1 MLSRAGNDAS
11 AHLRRT
17 KSATSVKQRRHQPLI
32 REPVDP
38 KTARTHAVT
47 AAHVAMGRA
56 NERASIEMRR
66 SAELAKCD
74 GNAGMSA
81 NRPTARSQPLHFSP
95 ASELRRQRSILQS
108 KASSIVSSSSNKTE
122 HPHTDL
128 SHYNLPP
135 PSELVVTG
143 CGSEPSSYR
152 KLRKVKS
159 VLTPR
164 KRAMSMHNMSS
175 CSPYSAR
182 TLRNMKSSLGD
193 AEQGLKH
200 GLKRSMSFLR
210 GSSGNL
216 SKAFTR
222 AECQTKLHDEAIQL
236 AQEQF
241 FNDLEQQRLRQ
252 KPPFFLSTK
261 ARQQQKALRKTVRS
275 SRTTNL
281 GDGIQS
287 ENQDEYVFKP
297 EPKSRSI
304 SSSFRDKMKR
314 IFSRSVSNKEK
325 FPAQQLDASR
335 SHFREYIDGSGLESA
350 LDEYFV
356 GDNDATA
363 RGSLYIPSNH
373 EHDSLEDLDR
383 MSATLRSAHSMESL
397 HSNTSRSRVTSWTNS
412 TATITNSIAARG
424 TPLERKRLSII
435 KEDGGP
441 HQPSSSIGRHVG
453 GIGAFRN
460 PVSSQNTP
468 NNLAPPV
475 DSQRIYSALMKRIDQ
490 EQADAESLKHPTTP
504 VKGEANTLPSSAQ
517 SYQTAPTIRAVSS
530 EASIRTGA
538 PNNDHRQSSIGSQSW
553 NEDSSM
559 TPQEL
564 AQHNESI
571 ERRRQQLADQEQQS
585 SFFPFSNQSKPLTPS
600 PFKLA
605 LTARKE
611 DSGTS
616 QSESGSVILR
626 RTTHLDDQVQGKFVM
641 SSDSI
646 YSRTT
651 DDHANPQNF
660 SHHTSPD
667 DTDESPPMG
676 GMATIL
682 PTKSA
687 RCARYPRPTS
697 SLVQLHRARS
707 TERGEWKGWMEHQ
720 MTTLDRRHSRA
731 STSHHREHAQINGD
745 DTAIGGGSGRPP
757 VSSGFGPILGRHG
770 LQKTVIT
777 VKDNQA
783 TIVPLTRS
791 SSIMN
796 ERFPLLDLKEVTRNK
811 TPKPIASESQRASM
825 IELNDE
831 NKKLSGA
838 DVQMA
843 SGPLQGKKSQVFSKC
858 KVNDENSLPPSTPG
872 RLYVAGHENL
882 KTASFAHLEEVTPTP
897 KQRPKS
903 HMDMADLGPF
913 GSNITNESD
922 RILTRSSRPMYMDIS
937 NGDCPF
943 DKEYFSTEQSCGKG
957 SRVGRLRVASAARA
971 GTPGYSDVDEEGDT
985 ALPKVEEKAVR
996 SESRKTTSSKRMVS
1010 NFLRSRRRNT
1020 PAKNE
1025 VEGATNV
1032 SSPAFV

>member
-1 MLSRAGNDAS
+1 MLSRAGSDAS

-17 KSATSVKQRRHQPLI
+17 RSTTSVKQRRHQPLI

-47 AAHVAMGRA
+47 AAHIAMGRA

-74 GNAGMSA
+74 SNASMSA
-81 NRPTARSQPLHFSP
+81 NRTTARSQPLHFSP

-108 KASSIVSSSSNKTE
+108 KASSIVSSSPNTTE
-122 HPHTDL
+122 YPYTDL
-128 SHYNLPP
+128 SHYDLPP
-135 PSELVVTG
+135 PSELVVTA

-152 KLRKVKS
+152 KLRKAKS

-182 TLRNMKSSLGD
+182 TLRNMRSSLGD

-222 AECQTKLHDEAIQL
+222 AECQTKPHDEAIQL

-241 FNDLEQQRLRQ
+241 FNDLEHQKLRQ
-252 KPPFFLSTK
+252 KPSFFLSTK
-261 ARQQQKALRKTVRS
+261 ARQQQKAFRKTVRS

-287 ENQDEYVFKP
+287 KNQDEHVIKP
-297 EPKSRSI
+297 ESKSRSI
-304 SSSFRDKMKR
+304 SASFRDKMKR
-314 IFSRSVSNKEK
+314 VFGRSVSNKDK

-335 SHFREYIDGSGLESA
+335 SHFRDYIDGSGVESA
-350 LDEYFV
+350 LDQYFI

-383 MSATLRSAHSMESL
+383 MSTTLRSAHSMESL

-412 TATITNSIAARG
+412 TATITGSVAARG

-453 GIGAFRN
+453 GIEAFRN
-460 PVSSQNTP
+460 PVPSENTHG
-468 NNLAPPV
+468 NLAPPV

-490 EQADAESLKHPTTP
+490 EQADADSLKSPTTP
-504 VKGEANTLPSSAQ
+504 AKGEANTLPSSAQ
-517 SYQTAPTIRAVSS
+517 SYQTAPTIRAVPS
-530 EASIRTGA
+530 ETSIRTAA
-538 PNNDHRQSSIGSQSW
+538 PDNDHRQFSIGSQTW
-553 NEDSSM
+553 HEDSGM
-559 TPQEL
+559 TPQEI
-564 AQHNESI
+564 AQHNENI
-571 ERRRQQLADQEQQS
+571 ERRLARLAEQEQQS
-585 SFFPFSNQSKPLTPS
+585 SFFPFSNQSKPHTPS

-611 DSGTS
+611 DSRTS
-616 QSESGSVILR
+616 QSESSSVIVR
-626 RTTHLDDQVQGKFVM
+626 RPTHSDDQVQGKFVM

-667 DTDESPPMG
+667 DMEESPPVG

-682 PTKSA
+682 PPRS
-687 RCARYPRPTS
+687 ARYPRPTPT
-697 SLVQLHRARS
+697 LVQLHRVRS

-720 MTTLDRRHSRA
+720 MTTLDGHHSRA

-745 DTAIGGGSGRPP
+745 DTTIGGGSGRPSA
-757 VSSGFGPILGRHG
+757 SSGFGRILGRHG
-770 LQKTVIT
+770 SRKTVMT
-777 VKDNQA
+777 VEDNQA
-783 TIVPLTRS
+783 TVVPLTRS
-791 SSIMN
+791 SSIIN
-796 ERFPLLDLKEVTRNK
+796 ERFPLLDLKEVKRNN
-811 TPKPIASESQRASM
+811 TPKPTAVELQRAST

-831 NKKLSGA
+831 NKRLGGA
-838 DVQMA
+838 DVQMT
-843 SGPLQGKKSQVFSKC
+843 SGPLLGKKSQVSSKYMV
-858 KVNDENSLPPSTPG
+858 KDENSPPPSTWN
-872 RLYVAGHENL
+872 RLCMSGHENR
-882 KTASFAHLEEVTPTP
+882 KTAYLAHSEEVTPTP
-897 KQRPKS
+897 KQRTKS
-903 HMDMADLGPF
+903 PMNMTNLGQF

-922 RILTRSSRPMYMDIS
+922 RVLTRASKPMDMDIS
-937 NGDCPF
+937 NGNSPF
-943 DKEYFSTEQSCGKG
+943 DKEYLSTEQSYGQG
-957 SRVGRLRVASAARA
+957 SRVGRLRVASGAGA
-971 GTPGYSDVDEEGDT
+971 GTPGYSDIDEGVDTE
-985 ALPKVEEKAVR
+985 LPKMEEKAAR
-996 SESRKTTSSKRMVS
+996 SESKKTTSSKRMVS

-1020 PAKNE
+1020 PRKNE
-1025 VEGATNV
+1025 VEDATNV
-1032 SSPAFV
+1032 SSQAFV